1 MSSVKREKE
10 MSLEKLI
17 LALNFVFFS
26 HDIKNFGL
34 FVKQLCGHIE
44 HRDVR
49 ATYFIGIFKHFKTL
63 FKKSRA
69 QD

>member
-1 MSSVKREKE
+1 MSSVKKEKE

-17 LALNFVFFS
+17 FSTEFCTFS
-26 HDIKNFGL
+26 HDIKNINL
-34 FVKQLCGHIE
+34 FAKQLCGHIE

-49 ATYFIGIFKHFKTL
+49 ATYFNGIFKHFKTL
-63 FKKSRA
+63 FQKSRA